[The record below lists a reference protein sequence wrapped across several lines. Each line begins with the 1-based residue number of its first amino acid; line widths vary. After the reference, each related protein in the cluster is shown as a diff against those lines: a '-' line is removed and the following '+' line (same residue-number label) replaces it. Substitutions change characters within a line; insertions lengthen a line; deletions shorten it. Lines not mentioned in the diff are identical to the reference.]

1 MSNEQF
7 RLLAEARP
15 KEKAQL
21 AEAIPAPEE
30 HLEDLGSSLAKAKK
44 FIDMTEL
51 TLELLR
57 AIVANSIA
65 YEKELKYSK
74 PVPYPHHTRTKP
86 APRKIHICF
95 RGFNL
100 NETGD
105 ERLCGKTTEK
115 ADRATARSAE
125 FEDTLQ
131 NIPAASMTRTSHA
144 CSWTHNNKNYS
155 LMAVTTPEPTVR
167 PPSRIAKRNPSSI
180 AMGVISSISITM
192 LSPGIT
198 ISTPSGRWAT
208 PVTSVVRK

>member
-30 HLEDLGSSLAKAKK
+30 RLEDLGSSLAKAKK

-74 PVPYPHHTRTKP
+74 PVPYRNCP
-86 APRKIHICF
+86 AG
-95 RGFNL
+95 RG
-100 NETGD
+100 G
-105 ERLCGKTTEK
+105 
-115 ADRATARSAE
+115 
-125 FEDTLQ
+125 
-131 NIPAASMTRTSHA
+131 
-144 CSWTHNNKNYS
+144 
-155 LMAVTTPEPTVR
+155 
-167 PPSRIAKRNPSSI
+167 
-180 AMGVISSISITM
+180 
-192 LSPGIT
+192 
-198 ISTPSGRWAT
+198 
-208 PVTSVVRK
+208 